1 MSRPEVEGRKMTMPH
16 FAFELGCILCLQE
29 ELEKTNPN
37 EHLVN
42 ILNEAV
48 RLDREFR
55 DKTETKS

>member
-1 MSRPEVEGRKMTMPH
+1 MTMPH